1 MLHLLRCCQTPRGWD
16 PSAAPTKSPRAR
28 AQRQKT
34 PTASRGR
41 LGRGRE
47 PGMAGFG
54 GRRSPPSPARCVT
67 RVCHTGHSS
76 CLSHLLC
83 TPHVS
88 VALPGFGAEDRP
100 RSDISCPLCH
110 GSPLGAGQGR
120 QRHQGGARGIFR
132 DAPGH
137 GDGERENQQSQR
149 GDKRWSIPEE
159 TTETISCSSW
169 TLILEE
175 GRKLLDQQELSRL
188 LFVRGPVPAPSA
200 LPLPSPVL
208 RIQRSVNHA
217 EQRARMEEVAA
228 FLHTGALCW
237 KKGRE
242 TLIFRGEKLLR
253 FGLWPQPRGSPHSKL
268 GEARLPRC

>member
-1 MLHLLRCCQTPRGWD
+1 MPSCHSTTLPCTGCCGSLRFVRVK
-16 PSAAPTKSPRAR
+16 KS
-28 AQRQKT
+28 
-34 PTASRGR
+34 S
-41 LGRGRE
+41 
-47 PGMAGFG
+47 
-54 GRRSPPSPARCVT
+54 
-67 RVCHTGHSS
+67 
-76 CLSHLLC
+76 
-83 TPHVS
+83 
-88 VALPGFGAEDRP
+88 
-100 RSDISCPLCH
+100 
-110 GSPLGAGQGR
+110 
-120 QRHQGGARGIFR
+120 GIHFWNKK
-132 DAPGH
+132 
-137 GDGERENQQSQR
+137 NQQSQR

-175 GRKLLDQQELSRL
+175 GRKLLDQQELSVSPSRQRL